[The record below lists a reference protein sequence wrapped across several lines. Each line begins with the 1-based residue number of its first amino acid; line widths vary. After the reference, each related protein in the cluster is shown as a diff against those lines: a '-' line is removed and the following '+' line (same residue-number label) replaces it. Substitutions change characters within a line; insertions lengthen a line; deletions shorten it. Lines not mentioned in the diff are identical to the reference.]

1 MKVGLFVTNQQFL
14 ATDMVSALDDQ
25 YAMVRMAR
33 DRGWNS
39 LLSGQHYLNE
49 GNNQQLQTVP
59 FLARLAA
66 EAGEMTVGCGILLL
80 NLHNPVYTAETIATL
95 DVICRGNFI
104 FGVGLGYRDME
115 FDAFGVP
122 KGERVARFEDYLTLV
137 QRLWTEE
144 SVSYQRFGINLHN
157 VRMNIRPVQKPH
169 PPIWLAANNDPA
181 VKRAARMADAWFI
194 NPHATIDTI
203 RRQMTV
209 YHAELKAAGKGPPR
223 ELPMVKEVFC
233 ARDRAT
239 ALELAGPYLLAKY
252 RDYAKWGQDKVMPDN
267 TDFNRSL
274 DELIDG
280 RFILGSP
287 RAMLQGA
294 RALLEGVRR
303 QPPRHPHPLGRHAAL
318 HRALQHAPHLR
329 RAAAGAAQGLTG
341 PAESAADTDFV
352 AQPHLVLS
360 RRAPSAIGP

>member
-1 MKVGLFVTNQQFL
+1 MKVGLFVTNQQPL

-49 GNNQQLQTVP
+49 GNNKQLQVVP

-66 EAGEMTVGCGILLL
+66 EAGEMTIGLGILLL
-80 NLHNPVYTAETIATL
+80 NLHNPVYTAETVATL
-95 DVICRGNFI
+95 DIIARGNFI
-104 FGVGLGYRDME
+104 FGVGLGYRDVE

-122 KGERVARFEDYLTLV
+122 KGERVKRFEDYLTLV

-144 SVSYQRFGINLHN
+144 SVSYQRFGIHLHN
-157 VRMNIRPVQKPH
+157 VHMNIRPVQKPH
-169 PPIWLAANNDPA
+169 PPIWMAANSDAA
-181 VKRAARMADAWFI
+181 VRRAARSSDAWLI

-203 RRQMTV
+203 RRQIGLYRT
-209 YHAELKAAGKGPPR
+209 ELDATGKSGAR
-223 ELPMVKEVFC
+223 DLPVIKEVFC

-239 ALELAGPYLLAKY
+239 ALEMAGPYLLAKY
-252 RDYAKWGQDKVMPDN
+252 RDYAKWGQDKVMPDD

-274 DELIDG
+274 DELVAG

-287 RAMLQGA
+287 EQCYKELEPYWKEFGVNHIVMRTHWAGMPLST
-294 RALLEGVRR
+294 ALSSMRLISDELL
-303 QPPRHPHPLGRHAAL
+303 PAL
-318 HRALQHAPHLR
+318 HK
-329 RAAAGAAQGLTG
+329 
-341 PAESAADTDFV
+341 V
-352 AQPHLVLS
+352 
-360 RRAPSAIGP
+360 